1 MANGVGREV
10 LFGLDNFHKPKML
23 SLKDSIAQQLINLLL
38 MRPGNIPS
46 QPNLGINIS
55 KYLYS
60 IQDGFDAEIIKQQ
73 IYSQCSQLMPYISL
87 GEVMIFVTTYKGLDL
102 LLVSIPIVLPNDQT
116 NLLIGFSNTQND
128 INIAYQ
134 FEEMSAAV

>member
-1 MANGVGREV
+1 
-10 LFGLDNFHKPKML
+10 ML

-102 LLVSIPIVLPNDQT
+102 LLISIPIVLPNDQT